1 MEKKKRKREKRI
13 QDIHKEI
20 VDYQERTR
28 TMTEIMRQKK
38 IEEEQSKKHEFDQ
51 NAAEAKTVKDNT
63 EIDAVLSARGGT
75 SVKGANT
82 SVSLLKQPAPSINPQ
97 TKIKY
102 EQVHQLEK
110 KCQRMIFEKEDKY
123 VATEQKLKD
132 ED

>member
-1 MEKKKRKREKRI
+1 
-13 QDIHKEI
+13 
-20 VDYQERTR
+20 
-28 TMTEIMRQKK
+28 MTEIMRQKK
-38 IEEEQSKKHEFDQ
+38 IEEQKHELDQ
-51 NAAEAKTVKDNT
+51 NAAEANSLGVKDNT

-75 SVKGANT
+75 SIRGENK
-82 SVSLLKQPAPSINPQ
+82 SVSLMKQPAPSMNPT

-123 VATEQKLKD
+123 VATEQKLKE